1 MFNPEMMRM
10 AQEMMSRM
18 TPEQMAEMQR
28 QAASMSPDMMQQAM
42 RAAQGASP
50 EDIRRAQAAAA
61 AQTPESLL
69 QQAQTAIP
77 QLSAREKMVL
87 SASETLKQDGNALH
101 RAGKYEA
108 AAEKYARAVN
118 NLTGRTDAA
127 AVSLRLG
134 CQNNLG
140 SCHLALGRWSE
151 ARADCDAVLAAD
163 PANRKALYRRGQALL
178 ALQLPEL
185 AVRDLAAAL
194 GLAEGDDRDVIAA
207 KLAEARKLAEDK
219 APAAQAPRG
228 GVEVEDAP
236 PTELRGDPRAM
247 ASMLRSMD
255 PSLLQSMAG
264 SGGLPPG
271 TQVHI
276 QVAVSDSSLDAST
289 IDAVAGM
296 MESMSAED
304 MASMM
309 SLMGGGACP
318 GGAGGPPTPGGA
330 ANGGAGAQ
338 AFDPAALLSGDM
350 VSKLTDPAT
359 LKTMQKM
366 LKAMPPETLQQI
378 GRQAG
383 VNISPEMVHRLGN
396 VSEKT
401 LERIARASSIL
412 LRCAAV
418 AKRCWALLR
427 SQAALVFAIALL
439 LLAIFL
445 RWRGWAAAQRAVT
458 FQRQGTLACGAG
470 LLVLPLPKDRL
481 EDAATLLN
489 DSFAESLGYISMYR
503 SYLQSQIR
511 QYLRQHLPLLPKT
524 VILAA
529 FRVGDEQGAE
539 LAVEGSGDAEGE
551 EEHLDHEPECELVG
565 IVELSFSASTR
576 TKALTLNPPPEHAYL
591 SNMAVSQTM
600 RRQGIG
606 SFLLSSAEE
615 LAQTMGHTHVYLH
628 SRVDDA
634 VGVRMYSRAGYETVS
649 QDSGMV
655 RLIGV
660 DPRYLMSKP
669 CGSRGALA
677 ELAAM

>member
-236 PTELRGDPRAM
+236 PTELRGVEAGQPRRVGDVVIEEVTAEDVPGVDEPTAEARGPAAAITAAAQAPLSTGLASAPPAVGPDAAGPAAVAARLGQDPDAVQHALRAVGELSDEELAAQLAAGGAPPGMTPAMARAAAGMVQGMSPDQLRGLAEQAAAMPAPARPSGPGSAAAAPAARSDGAAGAAGLPGPPQDPRAM

-271 TQVHI
+271 TQ
-276 QVAVSDSSLDAST
+276 LDAST

-445 RWRGWAAAQRAVT
+445 RWRGWA
-458 FQRQGTLACGAG
+458 
-470 LLVLPLPKDRL
+470 
-481 EDAATLLN
+481 
-489 DSFAESLGYISMYR
+489 
-503 SYLQSQIR
+503 
-511 QYLRQHLPLLPKT
+511 
-524 VILAA
+524 
-529 FRVGDEQGAE
+529 
-539 LAVEGSGDAEGE
+539 
-551 EEHLDHEPECELVG
+551 
-565 IVELSFSASTR
+565 
-576 TKALTLNPPPEHAYL
+576 
-591 SNMAVSQTM
+591 
-600 RRQGIG
+600 
-606 SFLLSSAEE
+606 
-615 LAQTMGHTHVYLH
+615 
-628 SRVDDA
+628 
-634 VGVRMYSRAGYETVS
+634 
-649 QDSGMV
+649 
-655 RLIGV
+655 
-660 DPRYLMSKP
+660 
-669 CGSRGALA
+669 
-677 ELAAM
+677 

>member
-236 PTELRGDPRAM
+236 PTELRGVEAGQPRRVGDVVIEEDPRAM

-276 QVAVSDSSLDAST
+276 QVAVSDST
-289 IDAVAGM
+289 
-296 MESMSAED
+296 
-304 MASMM
+304 
-309 SLMGGGACP
+309 
-318 GGAGGPPTPGGA
+318 
-330 ANGGAGAQ
+330 
-338 AFDPAALLSGDM
+338 FDPAALLSGDM

>member
-1 MFNPEMMRM
+1 MLELQHVHGPVHGATDPRHGQSFVRHGCARPGHGR
-10 AQEMMSRM
+10 AH
-18 TPEQMAEMQR
+18 
-28 QAASMSPDMMQQAM
+28 AM
-42 RAAQGASP
+42 PRFANVWRRGAS
-50 EDIRRAQAAAA
+50 
-61 AQTPESLL
+61 
-69 QQAQTAIP
+69 
-77 QLSAREKMVL
+77 
-87 SASETLKQDGNALH
+87 
-101 RAGKYEA
+101 
-108 AAEKYARAVN
+108 
-118 NLTGRTDAA
+118 
-127 AVSLRLG
+127 
-134 CQNNLG
+134 
-140 SCHLALGRWSE
+140 
-151 ARADCDAVLAAD
+151 
-163 PANRKALYRRGQALL
+163 
-178 ALQLPEL
+178 
-185 AVRDLAAAL
+185 
-194 GLAEGDDRDVIAA
+194 
-207 KLAEARKLAEDK
+207 
-219 APAAQAPRG
+219 APRYRALRQ
-228 GVEVEDAP
+228 DTSAP
-236 PTELRGDPRAM
+236 
-247 ASMLRSMD
+247 
-255 PSLLQSMAG
+255 
-264 SGGLPPG
+264 
-271 TQVHI
+271 
-276 QVAVSDSSLDAST
+276 
-289 IDAVAGM
+289 
-296 MESMSAED
+296 
-304 MASMM
+304 
-309 SLMGGGACP
+309 
-318 GGAGGPPTPGGA
+318 GP
-330 ANGGAGAQ
+330 
-338 AFDPAALLSGDM
+338 
-350 VSKLTDPAT
+350 KLEPFVV
-359 LKTMQKM
+359 Q
-366 LKAMPPETLQQI
+366 
-378 GRQAG
+378 
-383 VNISPEMVHRLGN
+383 NS
-396 VSEKT
+396 
-401 LERIARASSIL
+401 
-412 LRCAAV
+412 
-418 AKRCWALLR
+418 
-427 SQAALVFAIALL
+427 
-439 LLAIFL
+439 
-445 RWRGWAAAQRAVT
+445 AAQRAVT